1 MVPWAQILS
10 RPDGFYLQKYL
21 PENIQLREPSKLKK
35 TEVDNILDFWKAREN
50 RNADPVFQF
59 HHTLNWKGEL
69 VDAIG
74 GEEDVESDAAG
85 KDSDIGSTES
95 ESSGED
101 SDERSVSDQSAIPH
115 Q

>member
-10 RPDGFYLQKYL
+10 RPDRFYLRKYL

-74 GEEDVESDAAG
+74 GEEDVESNSAS
-85 KDSDIGSTES
+85 KESDIASRES

-101 SDERSVSDQSAIPH
+101 SEECSVSDRLAMKH
-115 Q
+115 R